1 MPRRDGDWEGS
12 AGGWLTE
19 RCMPGSRSVE
29 KPSGRRVS
37 SASESAG
44 FALGSAGGL
53 DAGQLAAAHLVVDD
67 VAVDLGEQ
75 GVVAAPAD
83 TGAWVDAGAALPYE
97 DGAGGHPLSS
107 VALDPEPL
115 GGRVAAVAAGRSTL
129 LVGHLSSPRPASR
142 ASCRR
147 GRPASTRRPSPR
159 PPWAWCPRPRPW
171 RRPWLR
177 RCGRSSPWRRSPW
190 PRRPSPCH
198 QRPWPWTPWPWTPWP
213 CTPWP
218 WTPLPWPWPRRPWR
232 RRGWA
237 SPSRRRPCPW
247 RRGWSSSPWRRP
259 WPRLAGR

>member
-142 ASCRR
+142 ASCR
-147 GRPASTRRPSPR
+147 GRPAWTRRPSPR
-159 PPWAWCPRPRPW
+159 PPWPWRPRPRPW
-171 RRPWLR
+171 HRPWQ
-177 RCGRSSPWRRSPW
+177 RCGRASPWRCPPW
-190 PRRPSPCH
+190 PRRASPYCR
-198 QRPWPWTPWPWTPWP
+198 RPWPWTRWPSP
-213 CTPWP
+213 
-218 WTPLPWPWPRRPWR
+218 PWPRPWPASRRPWWRPWWR
-232 RRGWA
+232 RRGRA
-237 SPSRRRPCPW
+237 SPWPRHRRAW
-247 RRGWSSSPWRRP
+247 WSSPWWRP
-259 WPRLAGR
+259 WHRPAAGCPPP

>member
-115 GGRVAAVAAGRSTL
+115 GGRPAAAGGRL
-129 LVGHLSSPRPASR
+129 GLAVLRPAR
-142 ASCRR
+142 LGLGVR
-147 GRPASTRRPSPR
+147 GLGLGAGLGSG
-159 PPWAWCPRPRPW
+159 AAGG
-171 RRPWLR
+171 LR
-177 RCGRSSPWRRSPW
+177 LGAA
-190 PRRPSPCH
+190 
-198 QRPWPWTPWPWTPWP
+198 
-213 CTPWP
+213 
-218 WTPLPWPWPRRPWR
+218 LL
-232 RRGWA
+232 GL
-237 SPSRRRPCPW
+237 
-247 RRGWSSSPWRRP
+247 GGL
-259 WPRLAGR
+259 RLATSA

>member
-147 GRPASTRRPSPR
+147 GRPAWTPRPSPG
-159 PPWAWCPRPRPW
+159 WPW
-171 RRPWLR
+171 RA
-177 RCGRSSPWRRSPW
+177 SPR
-190 PRRPSPCH
+190 
-198 QRPWPWTPWPWTPWP
+198 
-213 CTPWP
+213 
-218 WTPLPWPWPRRPWR
+218 PWPRRPWR